1 MPKPAYPRDSGYL
14 RWRATNSKKPSPRW
28 RGLGD
33 APAGPAGEGAGR
45 RVDDTTETPA
55 APRDSGY
62 LRWRATNSKKPSPRW
77 RGLGDAPAGPAG
89 KGAGRSVDY
98 TTEPPHL
105 RHVCGTFGPHP
116 RFSLRCR
123 PVILPLIPPMGTA

>member
-33 APAGPAGEGAGR
+33 APAG
-45 RVDDTTETPA
+45 
-55 APRDSGY
+55 
-62 LRWRATNSKKPSPRW
+62 L
-77 RGLGDAPAGPAG
+77 AG

-123 PVILPLIPPMGTA
+123 PVILPLIPPMGTASRAFSALAVAARVSWGRGGVPLRRVL